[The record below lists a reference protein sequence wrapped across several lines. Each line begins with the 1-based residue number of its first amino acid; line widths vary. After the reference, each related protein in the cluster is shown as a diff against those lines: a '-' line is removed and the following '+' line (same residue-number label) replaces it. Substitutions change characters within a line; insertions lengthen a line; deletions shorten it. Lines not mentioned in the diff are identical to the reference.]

1 MESKSKKILIVEDD
15 EFTSEDMQDAV
26 TTMGYEV
33 LTSVKS
39 GEEAVYSAEKEMPD
53 LILMDISLHGKLNGF
68 ETADEIC
75 KKSNLPVIFVTGL
88 SYDDKQHRNKLRVP
102 YGYLEKPFTK
112 IELQNAIESAFTNW
126 SLISSNDQPFGKTM
140 TS

>member
-1 MESKSKKILIVEDD
+1 MESSLKKILIVEDD

-26 TTMGYEV
+26 TDLGYKV
-33 LTSVKS
+33 TTSVKS
-39 GEEAVYSAEKEMPD
+39 GEDAVYSAENETPD
-53 LILMDISLHGKLNGF
+53 LVLMDISLQGKMNGF

-75 KKSNLPVIFVTGL
+75 KKNNLPVIFVTGL
-88 SYDDKQHRNKLRVP
+88 SYDDKQHRTKLRVP

-126 SLISSNDQPFGKTM
+126 SLLSNNDQPFGNTM